1 MNKIRLR
8 DLKISDIDY
17 MREFVENDEISK
29 NFVFTRYPYSKE
41 KMVSFIKSSWEDKN
55 NVHYAITDENDNY
68 IGTVSLKNIN
78 YIDKNAEYAI
88 VIRKKYW
95 GQKIALKAT
104 DKILFYGFNTLNLE
118 KIYLNVLS
126 NNVRAINF
134 YKKYGFK
141 KEGIFKNHIY
151 HFGKYVDMEW
161 YAFFKNDFNITKEV
175 KL

>member
-1 MNKIRLR
+1 MKINLR

-41 KMVSFIKSSWEDKN
+41 KMISFIKSSWEDKK

-134 YKKYGFK
+134 YEKYGFK
-141 KEGIFKNHIY
+141 KEGVFKNHIY
-151 HFGKYVDMEW
+151 YFGKYVDMIW
-161 YAFFKNDFNITKEV
+161 YAFFKNDFNNAKE
-175 KL
+175 